1 MNIKQMA
8 EERRSRKQSEP
19 APAGTQRGK
28 CLGVYSISSR
38 KVARV
43 LLASGLVVTAYL
55 TVNAPEPAVNS
66 NVLVSA
72 PVPCPDQPANGG
84 GCGLIAE

>member
-1 MNIKQMA
+1 LNIKQMA
-8 EERRSRKQSEP
+8 EERRNRRQAAP
-19 APAGTQRGK
+19 APAGTQRGRI
-28 CLGVYSISSR
+28 LGIYSISSR

-55 TVNAPEPAVNS
+55 TVNAPEPAVNAD
-66 NVLVSA
+66 VLVSA

-84 GCGLIAE
+84 CGLIAE